1 MPLRK
6 PFSGHQGKPSASR
19 MLAEEQARLRAER
32 GWSYRELSQKVRF
45 DHTYLHEMETGKTL
59 GSPEV
64 IRALDEV
71 YGTGPH
77 LSQLREL
84 ARDSAFRDKYQ
95 RYMQLE
101 AKATVMQHYAVS
113 NLPGLLQTEAYARD
127 LLRAAQSRKQG
138 DLEEQVAA
146 RLSRREVLMGDDPT
160 DFRTILDESVLR
172 RPLQST
178 EEWRSLLC
186 HLLQMGRLPH
196 VVIQVLPMA
205 VGFHGLTNTD
215 TMLMWLPNGRS
226 VAYTET
232 GYSGEMI
239 EDPREV
245 EHLRLAYD
253 RLRDLAWSPPESLAF
268 IEQLLEDIPCV
279 PPEST

>member
-1 MPLRK
+1 
-6 PFSGHQGKPSASR
+6 

-59 GSPEV
+59 GSSEV

-101 AKATVMQHYAVS
+101 AKATVMHQYSVCVV
-113 NLPGLLQTEAYARD
+113 PGLLQTEAYARE
-127 LLRAAQSRKQG
+127 LLRAGEPLGG
-138 DLEEQVAA
+138 DVEEQVSA
-146 RLSRREVLMGDDPT
+146 RMGRQDRLLGDGST
-160 DFRTILDESVLR
+160 DFRAILDEAVLR
-172 RPLQST
+172 RVLNDKRH
-178 EEWRSLLC
+178 WRGQLE
-186 HLLQMGRLPH
+186 HLVRTAGRPN
-196 VVIQVLPMA
+196 VTVQVLPFA

-215 TMLMWLPNGRS
+215 TMLMWMPNGRP
-226 VAYTET
+226 VGYVET
-232 GYSGEMI
+232 GYFGELT
-239 EDPREV
+239 EEASSV
-245 EHLRLAYD
+245 ERLRLAYD
-253 RLRDLAWSPPESLAF
+253 RLRDLALSPPESVAF
-268 IEQLLEDIPCV
+268 LEQLMEEIPCDL
-279 PPEST
+279 PEST

>member
-1 MPLRK
+1 MAPRK

-101 AKATVMQHYAVS
+101 AKATVMHQYSVCVV
-113 NLPGLLQTEAYARD
+113 PGLLQTEAYARE
-127 LLRAAQSRKQG
+127 LLRAGEPLGG
-138 DLEEQVAA
+138 DVEEQVSA
-146 RLSRREVLMGDDPT
+146 RMGRQDRLLGDGCT
-160 DFRTILDESVLR
+160 DFRAILDEAVLR
-172 RPLQST
+172 RVLNDKRH
-178 EEWRSLLC
+178 WRGQLE
-186 HLLQMGRLPH
+186 HLVRTAGRPN
-196 VVIQVLPMA
+196 VTVQVLPFA

-215 TMLMWLPNGRS
+215 TMLMWMPNGRP
-226 VAYTET
+226 VGYVET
-232 GYSGEMI
+232 GYFGELT
-239 EDPREV
+239 EEAPSV
-245 EHLRLAYD
+245 ERLRLAYD
-253 RLRDLAWSPPESLAF
+253 RLRDLALSPPESVAF
-268 IEQLLEDIPCV
+268 LEQLMEEIPCDL
-279 PPEST
+279 PEST

>member
-95 RYMQLE
+95 RYMQLSGQ
-101 AKATVMQHYAVS
+101 ARVMHKYSVS
-113 NLPGLLQTEAYARD
+113 VVPGLLQTEAYARE
-127 LLRAAQSRKQG
+127 LLLAAQPMGG
-138 DLEEQVAA
+138 DVEDQVAA
-146 RLSRREVLMGDDPT
+146 RLGRQERLFGKEPT
-160 DFRTILDESVLR
+160 DFRAILDEAVLHRQLSRAGDWHAQLGHLLEMAR
-172 RPLQST
+172 RPNVT
-178 EEWRSLLC
+178 
-186 HLLQMGRLPH
+186 
-196 VVIQVLPMA
+196 IQVLTFS
-205 VGFHGLTNTD
+205 VGIHGLTNTD
-215 TMLMWLPNGRS
+215 TMLMWMPNGRPIGY
-226 VAYTET
+226 VET
-232 GYSGEMI
+232 GYSGDLT
-239 EDPREV
+239 EDPPSFER
-245 EHLRLAYD
+245 LRLAYD
-253 RLRDLAWSPPESLAF
+253 RLRDLALSPPASVAF
-268 IEQLLEDIPCV
+268 IEQLMEDIPCV
-279 PPEST
+279 PTEPT